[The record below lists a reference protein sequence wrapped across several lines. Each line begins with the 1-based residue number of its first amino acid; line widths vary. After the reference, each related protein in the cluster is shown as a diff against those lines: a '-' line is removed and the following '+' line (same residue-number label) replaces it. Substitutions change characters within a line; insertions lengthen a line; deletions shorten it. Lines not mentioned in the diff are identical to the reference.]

1 MDKLSRFKI
10 DKNLLASLPFY
21 KWVYGSF
28 VVNFVVI
35 LFVLGVQRWL
45 PPQVPLFYGMAEG
58 EGQLARSI
66 YLFTPA
72 IAAITVTVVN
82 IFISLAV
89 KDTFI
94 KKTLIVAGLAA
105 TFLATI
111 TVIKIVFLVGSF

>member
-1 MDKLSRFKI
+1 MDKLYGLKI
-10 DKNLLASLPFY
+10 DKNSLATLPFY

-35 LFVLGVQRWL
+35 LFVLVVQKWL

-66 YLFTPA
+66 LLIAPAMAA
-72 IAAITVTVVN
+72 IAVTIVN
-82 IFISLAV
+82 IIISLVV
-89 KDTFI
+89 KDSFI
-94 KKTLIVAGLAA
+94 KEALIVAGLAA

-111 TVIKIVFLVGSF
+111 TVVKIVFLVGSL